1 MSVIIVDGSSRF
13 LNILLMCYRNSLM
26 EDTTLPMDDSPVNNS
41 ASPQNGL
48 TQGDEATP
56 ASQEGRVS
64 AGNAPG
70 NASDWQKSYPT
81 HKERFVYLLD
91 SGINSDVIL
100 LVGKNEIPF
109 KAHKLILSTG
119 SPVFQNLLSGTHP
132 AAEIFIPDVEPKP
145 FRLLLNVSGSI
156 VLLV

>member
-1 MSVIIVDGSSRF
+1 
-13 LNILLMCYRNSLM
+13 M
-26 EDTTLPMDDSPVNNS
+26 EETTLPMDDSPVNNS
-41 ASPQNGL
+41 ASPQNG
-48 TQGDEATP
+48 GDEPAA
-56 ASQEGRVS
+56 ASQEGRPS

-70 NASDWQKSYPT
+70 SGSDWQKSYPT

-145 FRLLLNVSGSI
+145 FRLLLNVSPAVFI
-156 VLLV
+156 LQC